1 MGRQGNQAV
10 PPREGAMTQLTVDD
24 ANAFLAKAFAGRGRQ
39 NQVIHMETGRSVMRL
54 EADET
59 HLRPGGYISGPTQMS
74 LADSVAYMAIM
85 TITGIEPMTV
95 TSNLNINFLR
105 PCIGSAVIADGR
117 ILKIGQA
124 LAVIEVD
131 IRIEGAEK
139 PASHAIVTY
148 ALPRKEAP

>member
-1 MGRQGNQAV
+1 MSKFSA
-10 PPREGAMTQLTVDD
+10 EE
-24 ANAFLAKAFAGRGRQ
+24 ANAFLDTAFKGRGRQ
-39 NQVIHMETGRSVMRL
+39 NQVILMEPGRAILRL

-74 LADSVAYMAIM
+74 LADSAAYMAIM
-85 TITGIEPMTV
+85 TLTGLEPMTV

-105 PCIGSAVIADGR
+105 PCIGSVVIADGT
-117 ILKIGQA
+117 ILKMGQA

-148 ALPRKEAP
+148 ALPRKETGA

>member
-1 MGRQGNQAV
+1 
-10 PPREGAMTQLTVDD
+10 MTKFTAEEANTFLD
-24 ANAFLAKAFAGRGRQ
+24 AAFKGRGRQ
-39 NQVIHMETGRSVMRL
+39 NQVILMEEGRAILRL

-85 TITGIEPMTV
+85 TLTGLEPMTD

-105 PCIGSAVIADGR
+105 PCLGPVVLAEGKIM
-117 ILKIGQA
+117 KIGQA
-124 LAVIEVD
+124 LAVIDVD

-148 ALPRKEAP
+148 ALPRKA

>member
-1 MGRQGNQAV
+1 
-10 PPREGAMTQLTVDD
+10 MTKFTVEEANIFMD
-24 ANAFLAKAFAGRGRQ
+24 AAFKGRGRQ
-39 NQVIHMETGRSVMRL
+39 NQVVLMEKGRAVIRL

-85 TITGIEPMTV
+85 TLTGLEPMTV
-95 TSNLNINFLR
+95 TNNLNINFLR
-105 PCIGSAVIADGR
+105 PCIGPVVVADGR
-117 ILKIGQA
+117 VMKIGHA

-131 IRIEGAEK
+131 IRIEGADK

-148 ALPRKEAP
+148 ALPRKA

>member
-1 MGRQGNQAV
+1 
-10 PPREGAMTQLTVDD
+10 MTRFTADE
-24 ANAFLAKAFAGRGRQ
+24 ANAFLDGAFKGRGRQ
-39 NQVIHMETGRSVMRL
+39 NQVILMEEGRAILRL

-74 LADSVAYMAIM
+74 LADSAAYMAIM
-85 TITGIEPMTV
+85 TLTGLEPMTV

-105 PCIGSAVIADGR
+105 PCIGPVVLAEGR
-117 ILKIGQA
+117 IMKIGQA
-124 LAVIEVD
+124 LAVIDVD

-148 ALPRKEAP
+148 ALPRKAVP

>member
-1 MGRQGNQAV
+1 MSKFSA
-10 PPREGAMTQLTVDD
+10 EE
-24 ANAFLAKAFAGRGRQ
+24 ANAFLDTAFKGRGRQ
-39 NQVIHMETGRSVMRL
+39 NQVILMEPGRAILRL

-74 LADSVAYMAIM
+74 LADSAAYMAIM
-85 TITGIEPMTV
+85 TLTGLEPMTV

-105 PCIGSAVIADGR
+105 PCIGSVVIAEGT
-117 ILKIGQA
+117 ILKMGQA

-139 PASHAIVTY
+139 PSSHAIVTY
-148 ALPRKEAP
+148 ALPRKETGA

>member
-1 MGRQGNQAV
+1 MSKFSA
-10 PPREGAMTQLTVDD
+10 EE
-24 ANAFLAKAFAGRGRQ
+24 ANAFLDTAFKGRGRQ
-39 NQVIHMETGRSVMRL
+39 NQVILMEPGRAILRL

-74 LADSVAYMAIM
+74 LADSAAYMAIM
-85 TITGIEPMTV
+85 TLTGLEPMTV

-105 PCIGSAVIADGR
+105 PCIGRVVIAEGT
-117 ILKIGQA
+117 ILKMGQA

-148 ALPRKEAP
+148 ALPRKETGA

>member
-1 MGRQGNQAV
+1 
-10 PPREGAMTQLTVDD
+10 MTKFTVQE
-24 ANAFLAKAFAGRGRQ
+24 ANTFLDTAFQGRGRQ
-39 NQVIHMETGRSVMRL
+39 NQVIVMQSGRAVLRL

-74 LADSVAYMAIM
+74 LADSAAYMAIM
-85 TITGIEPMTV
+85 TLIGLEPMTV

-105 PCIGSAVIADGR
+105 PCIGRVVLAEGK

-124 LAVIEVD
+124 LVVVEVD
-131 IRIEGAEK
+131 IRIEGSEK

-148 ALPRKEAP
+148 ALPRKEAGA

>member
-1 MGRQGNQAV
+1 
-10 PPREGAMTQLTVDD
+10 MTKFTAEE
-24 ANAFLAKAFAGRGRQ
+24 ANTFLNAAFKGRGAQ
-39 NQVIHMETGRSVMRL
+39 NQVLKMEPGLAVMRL

-85 TITGIEPMTV
+85 TVTGLEPMTV

-105 PCIGSAVIADGR
+105 PCIGAAVIAEGR
-117 ILKIGQA
+117 IMKMGQA

-131 IRIEGAEK
+131 IRVEGADK
-139 PASHAIVTY
+139 ASSHAIVTY
-148 ALPRKEAP
+148 ALPRKDA

>member
-1 MGRQGNQAV
+1 MTKFTAV
-10 PPREGAMTQLTVDD
+10 E
-24 ANAFLAKAFAGRGRQ
+24 ANAFLDAVFPGRGRQ
-39 NQVIHMETGRSVMRL
+39 NQVILMESGRAVLRL

-74 LADSVAYMAIM
+74 LADSAAYMAIM
-85 TITGIEPMTV
+85 TLTGLEPMTV

-105 PCIGSAVIADGR
+105 PCIGSVVLAEGR
-117 ILKIGQA
+117 IMKIGQA

-148 ALPRKEAP
+148 ALPRKEAGA